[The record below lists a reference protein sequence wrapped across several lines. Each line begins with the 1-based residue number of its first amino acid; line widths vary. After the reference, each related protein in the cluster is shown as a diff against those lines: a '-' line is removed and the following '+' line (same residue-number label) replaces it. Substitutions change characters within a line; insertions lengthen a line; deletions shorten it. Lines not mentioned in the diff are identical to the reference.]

1 MPLPDIKQNVGS
13 QKSKATEKPSK
24 KISVMNKK
32 EVKYIPTTAACPLA
46 SCSCSTT
53 CARYATYQKA
63 LEEEDT
69 FCVMNPQLLK
79 AGGDTCPYHLVAE
92 KQQWARGFK
101 RICDTIPAGNA
112 KHLSHSTPY
121 TERRFY
127 KAKNGEF
134 PIGPEMQQ
142 TLLNIFKAKGADMSV
157 GFDGYEEQTVLVEK
171 SDTKTPVY

>member
-1 MPLPDIKQNVGS
+1 
-13 QKSKATEKPSK
+13 
-24 KISVMNKK
+24 MNKNK
-32 EVKYIPTTAACPLA
+32 ANYIPTTTACPLA
-46 SCSCSTT
+46 SCSLSAT

-63 LEEEDT
+63 LEEADT
-69 FCVMNPQLLK
+69 FCVLNPRKLK
-79 AGGDTCPYHLVAE
+79 VEADTCPYHLVAE
-92 KQQWARGFK
+92 KQRWARGFK

-171 SDTKTPVY
+171 